1 MFNLV
6 APDIIQYLNGEYG
19 LKIRKHVVK
28 QMNEAYSKM
37 LEKSN
42 FKGKVS
48 VIAHSLG
55 TIITHNILTE
65 QSNLQEE

>member
-6 APDIIQYLNGEYG
+6 APDIIQYLNGEFG
-19 LKIRKHVVK
+19 VKIRKLVVTK
-28 QMNEAYSKM
+28 MNEAYSKM
-37 LEKSN
+37 VKKSN

-55 TIITHNILTE
+55 TIVTHNVLTI
-65 QSNLQEE
+65 QNLM